1 MRLFNIILY
10 STQWVNFNSFFMSED
25 KTINEDAVKSEKK
38 RNTILTILSFV
49 FIIGGG
55 LWILSLF
62 FDFHRYET
70 TNNAQVESY
79 INSVTAR
86 ASGHV
91 VSIRFDSHQ
100 FVHKGDTLVVL
111 DDEEYRIKVKQNE
124 ADLAAAEGNLHSLE
138 QSIVTA
144 TSKEAASKDKLSGD
158 KADLDKA
165 QKDYERFR
173 NMYAD
178 SAVTRNQY
186 DQVVS
191 KLQSTKSYLNAGEK
205 ELMASES
212 STKQSI
218 TNLEAARATVDR
230 KKADLEDAQLQLSYT
245 RIIAMADGYVGER
258 TISVGELIGA
268 NQVVATLV
276 LSNKVWVTANFKETQ
291 IGKIKVGQEVTI
303 TIDALNDKEFK
314 GKVVGFSPATGAK
327 FSMVEPDN
335 STGNFVK
342 ITQRIP
348 VKIDFEASAK
358 ELGDVKPGMSVTVE
372 IKK

>member
-1 MRLFNIILY
+1 
-10 STQWVNFNSFFMSED
+10 MSEEN
-25 KTINEDAVKSEKK
+25 KSNETALKSEKK

-49 FIIGGG
+49 FILIGGI
-55 LWILSLF
+55 WILSLF

-86 ASGHV
+86 VAGH
-91 VSIRFDSHQ
+91 IEAIHFEANQ

-111 DDEEYRIKVKQNE
+111 DDKEFRIKVNQAE
-124 ADLAAAEGNLHSLE
+124 ADLAVAEGNLHSLE

-144 TSKEAASKDKLSGD
+144 TSNQGASKSKLEGD

-165 QKDYERFR
+165 EKDYQRFK

-186 DQVVS
+186 DQVIS
-191 KLQSTKSYLNAGEK
+191 KLESTKAYLKAGEK
-205 ELMASES
+205 ELLASGS
-212 STKQSI
+212 MTKQSY

-230 KKADLEDAQLQLSYT
+230 KKADLENALLQLSYT
-245 RIIAMADGYVGER
+245 RIIALADGYVGER
-258 TISVGELIGA
+258 TISVGELINA

-276 LSNKVWVTANFKETQ
+276 LNQKLWVTANFKETQ
-291 IGKIKVGQEVTI
+291 IEKIKQGQEVTI
-303 TIDALNDKEFK
+303 TIDALDDREFK
-314 GKVVGFSPATGAK
+314 GKVSGFSPATGAK

-348 VKIDFEASAK
+348 VKIDFEASAEDLK
-358 ELGDVKPGMSVTVE
+358 DVKPGMNVTVE

>member
-1 MRLFNIILY
+1 
-10 STQWVNFNSFFMSED
+10 MSED
-25 KTINEDAVKSEKK
+25 KTINEAAVKSEKK
-38 RNTILTILSFV
+38 RNRVLTILSFI
-49 FIIGGG
+49 FIIAGGI
-55 LWILSLF
+55 WIVSLF

-86 ASGHV
+86 ATGHV
-91 VSIRFDSHQ
+91 ASIHFDSHQ
-100 FVHKGDTLVVL
+100 FVHKGDTLVIL
-111 DDEEYRIKVKQNE
+111 EDEEYRIKVKQAE
-124 ADLAAAEGNLHSLE
+124 ADLAVAEGNLHSLE
-138 QSIVTA
+138 QSIVT
-144 TSKEAASKDKLSGD
+144 SISNEAASKDKLAGD
-158 KADLDKA
+158 MADLEKA
-165 QKDYERFR
+165 QKDYERFK

-191 KLQSTKSYLNAGEK
+191 KLQSTKAYLDAGKK
-205 ELMASES
+205 ELLASGS
-212 STKQSI
+212 VTKQSY
-218 TNLEAARATVDR
+218 TNLEAAKATVAR
-230 KKADLEDAQLQLSYT
+230 KKADLDNALLQLSYT
-245 RIIAMADGYVGER
+245 RIIALADGYTGER
-258 TISVGELIGA
+258 TISVGELINA

-276 LSNKVWVTANFKETQ
+276 LNQKVWVTANFKETQ
-291 IGKIKVGQEVTI
+291 IEKIKLGQEVTI
-303 TIDALNDKEFK
+303 TIDALDDKEFK

-348 VKIDFEASAK
+348 VKIDFEASTK
-358 ELGDVKPGMSVTVE
+358 ELEAVKPGMNVTVE

>member
-1 MRLFNIILY
+1 
-10 STQWVNFNSFFMSED
+10 MSEEN
-25 KTINEDAVKSEKK
+25 TTNGATAKSEKR

-55 LWILSLF
+55 IWILSLF

-79 INSVTAR
+79 ISSVTAR
-86 ASGHV
+86 ATGHV
-91 VSIRFDSHQ
+91 AVIHFDSHQ
-100 FVHKGDTLVVL
+100 FIHKGDTLVVL
-111 DDEEYRIKVKQNE
+111 DDEEYRIKVKQAE
-124 ADLAAAEGNLHSLE
+124 ADLAVAEGNLHSLE

-144 TSKEAASKDKLSGD
+144 ASNQAASKDKLAGD
-158 KADLDKA
+158 MADLEKA
-165 QKDYERFR
+165 QKDYERFK

-191 KLQSTKSYLNAGEK
+191 KLQSTKAYLNAGEK
-205 ELMASES
+205 ELLASKS
-212 STKQSI
+212 ITAQSH
-218 TNLEAARATVDR
+218 TNLEAASATVAR
-230 KKADLEDAQLQLSYT
+230 KKADLDNALLQLSYT
-245 RIIAMADGYVGER
+245 CIIALADGYVGER
-258 TISVGELIGA
+258 TISVGELINA

-276 LSNKVWVTANFKETQ
+276 LNQKLWVNANFKETQ
-291 IGKIKVGQEVTI
+291 IEKIKQGQEVTI
-303 TIDALNDKEFK
+303 TIDALDDKEFK

-358 ELGDVKPGMSVTVE
+358 ELADVKPGMNVTVE

>member
-1 MRLFNIILY
+1 MQLFNTIPC
-10 STQWVNFNSFFMSED
+10 STLWVNFNSFFMSED

-86 ASGHV
+86 ATGHV
-91 VSIRFDSHQ
+91 ASIRFDSHQ
-100 FVHKGDTLVVL
+100 FVRKGDTLVVL
-111 DDEEYRIKVKQNE
+111 DDEEYRIKVKQAE
-124 ADLAAAEGNLHSLE
+124 ADLAVAEGNLHSLE

-144 TSKEAASKDKLSGD
+144 ISKEAASKDKLSGD

-165 QKDYERFR
+165 QKDYERFK

-191 KLQSTKSYLNAGEK
+191 KLQSTKSYLNAGEE
-205 ELMASES
+205 ELLASAS
-212 STKQSI
+212 ATKQSY

-230 KKADLEDAQLQLSYT
+230 KKADLENAQLQLSYT
-245 RIIAMADGYVGER
+245 RIIALADGYAGER
-258 TISVGELIGA
+258 TISVGELISN

-276 LSNKVWVTANFKETQ
+276 LTHKVWVTANFKETQ
-291 IGKIKVGQEVTI
+291 IEKIKPGQEVTI
-303 TIDALNDKEFK
+303 IIDALGDKEFK

-358 ELGDVKPGMSVTVE
+358 ELEAVKPGMSATVE

>member
-1 MRLFNIILY
+1 
-10 STQWVNFNSFFMSED
+10 MSEEN
-25 KTINEDAVKSEKK
+25 TTNEAAAKSEKR

-55 LWILSLF
+55 IWILSLF

-86 ASGHV
+86 ATGHV
-91 VSIRFDSHQ
+91 AVIHFDSHQ

-111 DDEEYRIKVKQNE
+111 DDEEYRIKVKQAE
-124 ADLAAAEGNLHSLE
+124 ADLAVAEGNLHSLE

-144 TSKEAASKDKLSGD
+144 ASNQAASKDKLAGD
-158 KADLDKA
+158 MADLEKA
-165 QKDYERFR
+165 QKDYERFK

-191 KLQSTKSYLNAGEK
+191 KLQSTKAYLNAGEK
-205 ELMASES
+205 ELLASKS
-212 STKQSI
+212 ITAQSH
-218 TNLEAARATVDR
+218 TNLEAASATVAR
-230 KKADLEDAQLQLSYT
+230 KKADLDNALLQLSYT
-245 RIIAMADGYVGER
+245 RIIALADGYVGER
-258 TISVGELIGA
+258 TISVGELINA

-276 LSNKVWVTANFKETQ
+276 LNQKLWVNANFKETQ
-291 IGKIKVGQEVTI
+291 IEKIKQGQEVTI
-303 TIDALNDKEFK
+303 TIDALDDKEFK

-358 ELGDVKPGMSVTVE
+358 ELADVKPGMNVTVE